1 MCEYCEKGKNIS
13 QADKEYYN
21 TFISKGHF
29 GYSLMFRFDNY
40 IRCLGFIKYCPMC
53 GRKLGGTKQ

>member
-1 MCEYCEKGKNIS
+1 MCEYCEKGTNIS

-29 GYSLMFRFDNY
+29 GYSLIFQYERTT
-40 IRCLGFIKYCPMC
+40 RCLGFINYCPIC
-53 GRKLGGTKQ
+53 R